1 MHPEQYFDGM
11 RNMSALQQLALSGQL
26 AIEHV
31 IYHWASVF
39 NALSIISNR
48 ESPFHRDPLLRLQ
61 WFDILTSTGTYE
73 NATVS
78 LPSLGIEM
86 KYAPGVMLGIL
97 GKFVRHGVHRV
108 QGTRICWAWYMRESV
123 HRYTHTPRGE
133 WSVAI

>member
-1 MHPEQYFDGM
+1 MHPEQYFDGI

-48 ESPFHRDPLLRLQ
+48 ESPFHRDPLSRLQ

-78 LPSLGIEM
+78 LPNLGIEM
-86 KYAPGVMLGIL
+86 KYAPGVMLGIS
-97 GKFVRHGVHRV
+97 GKLVRHGVHRV
-108 QGTRICWAWYMRESV
+108 EGARICWAWYMRESV
-123 HRYTHTPRGE
+123 HRYTQTPRGE